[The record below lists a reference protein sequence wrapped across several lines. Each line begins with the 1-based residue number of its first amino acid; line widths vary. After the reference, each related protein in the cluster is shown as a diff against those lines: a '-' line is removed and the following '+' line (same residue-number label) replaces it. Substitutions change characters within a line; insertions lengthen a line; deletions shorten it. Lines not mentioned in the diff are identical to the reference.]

1 MTYFSLLFCFLMIR
15 RPTRSTRTDT
25 PFPYTTLFRSQCL
38 AFAAD
43 RERDLQNLPLRRLF
57 ISTDRQDYQVNWTDR
72 KNDGNV
78 QLTAVVS
85 AENRTGYVFPM
96 SLNYDPDVDVAAAS
110 EAASEAAK
118 ANGDFRSEEH
128 TSELQS
134 LMRISYAVFCLKK
147 KN

>member
-1 MTYFSLLFCFLMIR
+1 MRISDWSSDVCSSDLPHENELVFKLLVNKNSIR
-15 RPTRSTRTDT
+15 SIARVADLSPKAVYGKIDFIHR
-25 PFPYTTLFRSQCL
+25 QCL

-72 KNDGNV
+72 KNNGNV
-78 QLTAVVS
+78 Q
-85 AENRTGYVFPM
+85 
-96 SLNYDPDVDVAAAS
+96 
-110 EAASEAAK
+110 
-118 ANGDFRSEEH
+118 RSEEQ

-147 KN
+147 QNKR

>member
-1 MTYFSLLFCFLMIR
+1 MRISDWSSDVCSSDLADLSPKAVYGKIDFIHR
-15 RPTRSTRTDT
+15 
-25 PFPYTTLFRSQCL
+25 QCL

-72 KNDGNV
+72 KNNGNV

-118 ANGDFRSEEH
+118 EIGRAH
-128 TSELQS
+128 
-134 LMRISYAVFCLKK
+134 V
-147 KN
+147 